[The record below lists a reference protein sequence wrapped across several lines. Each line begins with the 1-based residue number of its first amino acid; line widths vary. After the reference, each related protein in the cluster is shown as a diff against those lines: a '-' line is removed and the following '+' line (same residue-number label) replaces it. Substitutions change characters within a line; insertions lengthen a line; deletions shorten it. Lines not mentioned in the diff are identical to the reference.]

1 MASEE
6 EDSKYVNHL
15 EESSRRICHDEL
27 HERNDADTLIAVQ
40 TLRKWV
46 LEHERLRTPTDYR
59 FLLRFLRFR
68 KFSQLDARKA
78 LEHFWTVRCSH
89 PEWFVGED
97 PTDELMQKVIRMQM
111 MCCPKQRDKHGRR
124 VMIMKFDKVDVDF
137 IKTTGLHKLY
147 RASSLVLDWM
157 MYDEHLQV
165 EGHVMIAD
173 FRGLTFELFKAMFN
187 REFEE
192 KYTEY
197 FHHAMPNRMKSMDV
211 VNEPH
216 FFDLIWAMIAPIMP
230 QKMKDRFHLHGHS
243 LVKIYEEVGYECLP
257 EEYLPDEYDG
267 PKSGTCDEIVD
278 AMLEDMTHP
287 DFLEYIRDL
296 SSGKYGVH
304 KVKGDHMETEGSFR
318 KIVE

>member
-97 PTDELMQKVIRMQM
+97 PTDELMQK
-111 MCCPKQRDKHGRR
+111 
-124 VMIMKFDKVDVDF
+124 
-137 IKTTGLHKLY
+137 
-147 RASSLVLDWM
+147 
-157 MYDEHLQV
+157 
-165 EGHVMIAD
+165 
-173 FRGLTFELFKAMFN
+173 
-187 REFEE
+187 
-192 KYTEY
+192 
-197 FHHAMPNRMKSMDV
+197 HAMPNRMKSMDV